1 VFGSIC
7 LFCCW
12 CSAASAGKADNLVM
26 LEMAAVEV
34 AAWLGIGDGWLVV
47 EVVNVAGH
55 GEE

>member
-1 VFGSIC
+1 MFGSIC

-12 CSAASAGKADNLVM
+12 CSAASAGKAGNLVM